1 MLEYLLALS
10 LLADLQSF
18 DLLERV
24 KGALSD
30 PLVLF
35 VVIGV
40 VLLLVR
46 IRVI

>member
-10 LLADLQSF
+10 LLA
-18 DLLERV
+18 
-24 KGALSD
+24 GALSD